1 MGLLQ
6 DLAAIS
12 KEMNAVKK
20 EVVSSFETVKQDAN
34 QLKKEI
40 ATPLQDAA
48 SQTTKSLDG
57 LKTELKKSAEM
68 LNGRQSKTDQTNSTP
83 KQRLE

>member
-12 KEMNAVKK
+12 KEIHDVRK
-20 EVVSSFETVKQDAN
+20 EVVSSFETVRQDAN

-48 SQTTKSLDG
+48 SQTTKSLG
-57 LKTELKKSAEM
+57 SLKTELKQSAEM
-68 LNGRQSKTDQTNSTP
+68 LKGQQPKTDQTNSTP
-83 KQRLE
+83 KQRL